1 MKACKL
7 CEILEHQQKL
17 SGGFV
22 NGNDDGDSST
32 KSHNHN
38 INNNNNNNNSITNNN
53 KLDGA
58 YCNHGNRAISS
69 GGGTSTE
76 DNDDDANQ
84 TLPAI
89 NDKYNSA
96 ASFGMLPAY
105 LKDMFLA
112 AHLLRGNIIYAIT
125 LTHSNVT
132 RGWNGIWA

>member
-38 INNNNNNNNSITNNN
+38 INNNNNNNSITNNN

-58 YCNHGNRAISS
+58 YCNHGNHAIST

-84 TLPAI
+84 TLPAII

-125 LTHSNVT
+125 CNTFKT
-132 RGWNGIWA
+132 